1 MLVLAVHRLG
11 PILGNP
17 FWLDEAWVALSTK
30 MPIGNLPW
38 ATSSTPLGWT
48 FLISLLPAHGQVLR
62 LVPWLFLAGSVF
74 GGYLFG
80 RRLDWPDRAW
90 AVLGGLAGAG
100 GALLLPAQALRHDLK
115 QYTADAAIAVLLM
128 VLLAGVE
135 AAGSRRRLTVLGAAV
150 VVGMLFSHTTA
161 LVGVAVL
168 AAVAVLHRREWRVL
182 AVFVPVVAAG
192 MALVYVVVDGAA
204 RNGALNDY
212 WAGYF
217 PAIGQLPHYL
227 GQRLGELRMYLGLP
241 WPLYLLLAVAGIV
254 TVARYGRP
262 VTAGAL
268 ALLPLLEIV
277 LGVGRKYPLLDVR
290 TSHFLL
296 VTYAILAGIGI
307 VGGLSMLASVLASVL
322 PSRLAV
328 AGTAVATLVAFG
340 AFAVANRQVL
350 VHPGPIGHDEDA
362 RAQVA
367 YLAAHRKPG
376 DTILVSFSGA
386 FAFAYYWRADQPTFV
401 RGGRLALGWHVE
413 YPAQDRIVVAPG
425 STPDDVAAGFTA
437 ARRMAGDGRL
447 WVVLSHA
454 RNNGE
459 DVGWQAVL
467 AGQPVTTLSVG
478 PEPLLR
484 LGGDPS

>member
-30 MPIGNLPW
+30 MPVGNLPW

-48 FLISLLPAHGQVLR
+48 FLIWLLPAHGQVMR

-74 GGYLFG
+74 AGYVFG
-80 RRLDWPDRAW
+80 RRLDWPNRAW
-90 AVLGGLAGAG
+90 AVLGGLAGAF

-128 VLLAGVE
+128 VLLAGLE
-135 AAGSRRRLTVLGAAV
+135 AAYSRRRLIALGAV
-150 VVGMLFSHTTA
+150 VVAGMFFSHTTA

-168 AAVAVLHRREWRVL
+168 AAVVFLHRRRWRVIL
-182 AVFVPVVAAG
+182 MFVPAVGAG
-192 MALVYVVVDGAA
+192 MALVYFVVDGAA
-204 RNGALNDY
+204 RNNALNDY
-212 WAGYF
+212 WAAYF
-217 PAIGQLPHYL
+217 PTIGQLPHYL
-227 GQRLGELRMYLGLP
+227 LQRLGELRMYIGLP
-241 WPLYLLLAVAGIV
+241 WPLYVLLAVAGVV

-268 ALLPLLEIV
+268 VLLPLIEVV
-277 LGVGRKYPLLDVR
+277 LGVGRKYPLLDIR

-296 VTYAILAGIGI
+296 VTYAVVGGIGI
-307 VGGLSMLASVLASVL
+307 VGGLSLLASVV
-322 PSRLAV
+322 PGRLLV
-328 AGTAVATLVAFG
+328 AGTAVVTLVAFG
-340 AFAVANRQVL
+340 AFAVVNRQVL

-386 FAFAYYWRADQPTFV
+386 FAFAYYWQADRPTIV
-401 RGGRLALGWHVE
+401 RGGRLGLGWHVQ
-413 YPAQDRIVVAPG
+413 YPAPDRIVVAPG
-425 STPDDVAAGFTA
+425 TTRDEITAGFA
-437 ARRMAGDGRL
+437 EARRVAGDGML

-459 DVGWQAVL
+459 ADSWNAVL

-484 LGGDPS
+484 LASS

>member
-1 MLVLAVHRLG
+1 MLVVHRLG
-11 PILGNP
+11 PILANP

-48 FLISLLPAHGQVLR
+48 FLIWLLPAHGQMMR

-74 GGYLFG
+74 AGYVFG
-80 RRLDWPDRAW
+80 RRLDWPNRAW
-90 AVLGGLAGAG
+90 AVLGGLAGAL

-128 VLLAGVE
+128 VLLAGFE
-135 AAGSRRRLTVLGAAV
+135 AACSPRRLIGLGAVV
-150 VVGMLFSHTTA
+150 VVGMFFSHTTA

-168 AAVAVLHRREWRVL
+168 AAVVFLRRRQWRVIL
-182 AVFVPVVAAG
+182 IFVPVVAAG
-192 MALVYVVVDGAA
+192 MALVYFVVDGAA
-204 RNGALNDY
+204 RNNALNDY
-212 WAGYF
+212 WAAYF
-217 PAIGQLPHYL
+217 PTIRELPHYL
-227 GQRLGELRMYLGLP
+227 VQRLGELRMFLGLP

-268 ALLPLLEIV
+268 VLLPLIEIV
-277 LGVGRKYPLLDVR
+277 MGVTRKYPLLDIR

-296 VTYAILAGIGI
+296 VTYAVLAGIGI
-307 VGGLSMLASVLASVL
+307 VGVLSLLASVLS
-322 PSRLAV
+322 SRLVA
-328 AGTAVATLVAFG
+328 AGTAVA
-340 AFAVANRQVL
+340 
-350 VHPGPIGHDEDA
+350 DA
-362 RAQVA
+362 RRVSAPSRWSTGRFSPTPA
-367 YLAAHRKPG
+367 RSGTTRTRGPRSRTSPRTGGGRHDPG
-376 DTILVSFSGA
+376 ELQRGVR
-386 FAFAYYWRADQPTFV
+386 FAYYWHADQPTIV
-401 RGGRLALGWHVE
+401 RGGRLGLGWHVE

-425 STPDDVAAGFTA
+425 TTRDEITAGFA
-437 ARRMAGDGRL
+437 QARRVAGTGTL

-459 DVGWQAVL
+459 DASWSAVL

-478 PEPLLR
+478 PEPLRR